1 MIKNGNTQKLIS
13 AALWLSVASLGSRVV
28 GLLRERVMTT
38 TFGAGDIFDAF
49 VAAFRLPDLIFNLV
63 VMGALSAAFIPLF
76 TEKLVKGKK
85 GNHEEAFDFSLS
97 VLNIV
102 LLTVIVLSAGYALGA
117 RWIVPLITPGFM
129 GDKLEMTITLSR
141 IMALQPILLSISFMF
156 SGVLNSFKRFV
167 AYALAPIVYNIGIIV
182 GVVWLVPWLGVAGLG
197 WGVVLG
203 AALHALV
210 QLPSVWRLGWR
221 WRPVMKW
228 KSKDVKTLRRMIIPR
243 MFGMAGQQMNL
254 FLVTIIGSTLSAGSI
269 ATFHLA
275 NNIQSVPVGI
285 FGLAFA
291 QAAFPTLAEQW
302 ARKQAKDFRMT
313 LTRTFR
319 YIIFLT
325 VPTAAF
331 AYLLRAQIVRVLFGD
346 GAFDWN
352 DTIMTYSILGLL
364 LVSLF
369 AQAAAPLLIRAF
381 YVRQNTATP
390 VVISLI
396 SMAANIGLAIWLS
409 PRMGVEGLALAFS
422 ASAIITLVLLLGK
435 LHIELNGFDDKA
447 VVASMIRIAVASG
460 LAGMVV
466 QGLKY
471 AIEPWVNMTR
481 FWGVSVQMVGAF
493 VGGAMAYLGLCML
506 FRCEELEVLRKYLP
520 RKWKVKL
527 DAGTE
532 TPRFG
537 GMLE

>member
-1 MIKNGNTQKLIS
+1 MHVTNRNIVS
-13 AALWLSVASLGSRVV
+13 AALWLGAASLGSRII

-38 TFGAGDIFDAF
+38 AFGAGDIFDAF

-63 VMGALSAAFIPLF
+63 VVGALSAAFIPLF
-76 TEKLVKGKK
+76 TEKLVKGRKK
-85 GNHEEAFDFSLS
+85 GYEEAFDFALS
-97 VLNIV
+97 VLHLV
-102 LLTVIVLSAGYALGA
+102 LVAVATLSVIYALGA
-117 RWIVPLITPGFM
+117 HWIVPWITPGFE
-129 GDKLEMTITLSR
+129 GEKLEMTITLSR

-167 AYALAPIVYNIGIIV
+167 VYALAPIVYNLGIII
-182 GVVWLVPWLGVAGLG
+182 GAIWLVPWVGIEGLG

-203 AALHALV
+203 AVMHVLV
-210 QLPSVWRLGWR
+210 QLPSIINVGLR

-228 KSKDVKTLRRMIIPR
+228 SSADVRTLRRMIIPR

-269 ATFHLA
+269 AAFHLA
-275 NNIQSVPVGI
+275 NNIQSAPVGI

-302 ARKQAKDFRMT
+302 ARKQKKEFRST
-313 LTRTFR
+313 ITRTFR

-331 AYLLRAQIVRVLFGD
+331 AYLLRAQLVRVLFGD
-346 GAFDWN
+346 GAFDWT

-364 LVSLF
+364 LLSLF

-390 VVISLI
+390 VIISLV
-396 SMAANIGLAIWLS
+396 SMAVNIALALWLA
-409 PRMGVEGLALAFS
+409 PMMGVEGLALAFS
-422 ASAIITLVLLLGK
+422 ASAILTLVMLLGK
-435 LHIELNGFDDKA
+435 LHIELDGFDDRV
-447 VVASMIRIAVASG
+447 VVASVLRIALASV

-471 AIEPWVNMTR
+471 AIEPWVDMTR
-481 FWGVSVQMVGAF
+481 FWGVSTQMAGALI
-493 VGGAMAYLGLCML
+493 GGGMAYLGLCML
-506 FRCEELEVLRKYLP
+506 FKCEELEVLRKYLP
-520 RKWKVKL
+520 RKFKMKL
-527 DAGTE
+527 APGTE
-532 TPRFG
+532 TTRFG